1 MNKKYIFVVYAMIV
15 LFLILSIFSL
25 VKFPDAFVVL
35 YLIAVVLI
43 PVYAA
48 HFCSGFIL
56 GALGVGSESSSWM
69 ARFALLH
76 PGFLKI
82 IYFGVTDGKLDSQV
96 LRFCRNCHFIG
107 VLGVISFLFIGRFK

>member
-1 MNKKYIFVVYAMIV
+1 MKKKYIFFVYSMIV

-25 VKFPDAFVVL
+25 IKFPDAFVVL
-35 YLIAVVLI
+35 YLIGAVLI

-56 GALGVGSESSSWM
+56 GALGIGSESSSWM

-76 PGFLKI
+76 PDFLKI
-82 IYFGVTDGKLDSQV
+82 IYFGVRDDRFDSQV
-96 LRFCRNCHFIG
+96 LAFCRNCHFIG
-107 VLGVISFLFIGRFK
+107 ALGVVSFFFLGRFK